1 MRQIGE
7 PEIYRCVIVM
17 SKKRKGGHSNFRNQW
32 DGNCNIGYE
41 SLSVNTNTFYN
52 KDEDKDELE
61 IMQVSFY
68 FY

>member
-1 MRQIGE
+1 
-7 PEIYRCVIVM
+7 M